1 MWDMTNTDLLEDSL
15 QLLNLFRLQFL
26 LDLLVI
32 HAVGSQGYRLKR
44 LLQLEEVLRDSLD
57 QMTSDLENV
66 VLGLRLL
73 DNLAAQVD
81 VMSKLGTMETG
92 IPQFFDQEERNAGR
106 RFLTPG
112 TLQTTVW
119 RGTHQRLTRNL

>member
-26 LDLLVI
+26 FDFFVV
-32 HAVGSQGYRLKR
+32 HSVGSQGYRLKR
-44 LLQLEEVLRDSLD
+44 PLQLEEVLRDSLD
-57 QMTSDLENV
+57 QMTSDLKNV

-81 VMSKLGTMETG
+81 VMSKLGAMQPCVTQLLHEEDCRTG
-92 IPQFFDQEERNAGR
+92 RL
-106 RFLTPG
+106 FLTPG
-112 TLQTTVW
+112 AV
-119 RGTHQRLTRNL
+119 